1 MNLKNNILSLI
12 KTVIFAT
19 AIIISG
25 YIILAKA
32 SRYFT
37 NYDNKTSPVSIT
49 NNTSYVFYTQAN
61 SDVKLFPYNY
71 ADNAMTYP
79 EYYAKYHSSQKYD
92 ESLASVVDTINL
104 YDYLRYYF
112 YRTIP
117 TDSREYM
124 TNNDISL
131 ASVMD
136 FNNIARYTTVSFSNN
151 GNAYFY
157 YKGEITV
164 KNDSYNLDFS
174 FDDKGYLYS
183 FQCQLITGENLYTD
197 DVMDKGNNVLSNLV
211 ADSNLD
217 SFVLLANDIIF
228 LTGNLKNYF
237 LTSAGN
243 DEIIINRNSDVV
255 NHSIQ
260 TDIDIFSSDKT
271 YESYEEKF
279 DNDFLEIYENSENN
293 LYSTDSDSKYLTN
306 ESQNSY
312 QIVRTKT
319 EYLLI
324 LSDTNI
330 VFHYDPLLHVFNGF
344 NMSEFY

>member
-1 MNLKNNILSLI
+1 MKIKTNILSLF

-19 AIIISG
+19 VIIISG

-32 SRYFT
+32 GRCFT
-37 NYDNKTSPVSIT
+37 NYDNKTSPVSIAD
-49 NNTSYVFYTQAN
+49 NTSYIFYTQAN

-71 ADNAMTYP
+71 ADNAIPYP
-79 EYYAKYHSSQKYD
+79 EYYD
-92 ESLASVVDTINL
+92 ESLTSVVDTINL
-104 YDYLRYYF
+104 YDYIRYYF

-117 TDSREYM
+117 NDSREYM

-136 FNNIARYTTVSFSNN
+136 FDNIAKYTTVSLSNT

-157 YKGEITV
+157 YKGQITV
-164 KNDSYNLDFS
+164 QNNSYNLDFS

-183 FQCQLITGENLYTD
+183 FQCQMITNENLYTD
-197 DVMDKGNNVLSNLV
+197 DVMDKGNNILSDLV

-237 LTSAGN
+237 VNSAGN
-243 DEIIINRNSDVV
+243 NEIIINRNPDVE

-260 TDIDIFSSDKT
+260 TDIDIFT
-271 YESYEEKF
+271 YEEKVEKNF
-279 DNDFLEIYENSENN
+279 FKLYENSEND
-293 LYSTDSDSKYLTN
+293 LYSTYSDYKYLTN